1 MVAESGAAQPLE
13 SHADGG
19 AVSGAAVRQRGLYL
33 TSSILR
39 YLYARAR
46 VALTLYGRIR
56 YFYLLC
62 AETRHRSPQCAHWA
76 PFPTLDTTATRGT
89 DARRNEHDK
98 KRRSTCVN
106 TQTLSPSLGRDMCS
120 HAPGA

>member
-1 MVAESGAAQPLE
+1 
-13 SHADGG
+13 
-19 AVSGAAVRQRGLYL
+19 VSGAAVRQRGLYL

-39 YLYARAR
+39 YMYARAR

-76 PFPTLDTTATRGT
+76 PFPTLPPHVAPTRGGT
-89 DARRNEHDK
+89 STIKKDAPP
-98 KRRSTCVN
+98 V
-106 TQTLSPSLGRDMCS
+106 
-120 HAPGA
+120 